1 MNWIDFLLL
10 AVLILGALYGMRMG
24 LIKAVFVTVGAY
36 VGWLLAGQWSDKVGG
51 IFEGSVSNDT
61 IITVLTYV
69 VTMAG
74 SLIAAHYAVKILKPF
89 LTIFTLGLS
98 SMVDRLGGL
107 VLGLLLGISLTGAVI
122 IGFSRL
128 TYNFDTS
135 SVTGVVPEQVSG
147 RIVQVG
153 EQLARVE
160 DVRESLETALAESKI
175 VPTFIDVFD
184 ALPGDAMG
192 FIPSDFKV
200 ALDMLKMEID

>member
-1 MNWIDFLLL
+1 MK
-10 AVLILGALYGMRMG
+10 MG
-24 LIKAVFVTVGAY
+24 LIKAVFVTVGVY

-61 IITVLTYV
+61 IITVLTYA

-74 SLIAAHYAVKILKPF
+74 ALIAANYAVKILKPF

-107 VLGLLLGISLTGAVI
+107 VLGLLLGLALSGALI
-122 IGFSRL
+122 IGFARL

-135 SVTGVVPEQVSG
+135 SVTEVVPEQVSG

-153 EQLARVE
+153 DQLARVE
-160 DVRESLETALAESKI
+160 DVKESLETALAESQI
-175 VPTFIDVFD
+175 VPRFMDVFD

-192 FIPSDFKV
+192 FIPSDFNV
-200 ALDMLKMEID
+200 ALDMLKTEIE